1 MGKSNHKTRKGSV
14 SKMSVVAVTLK
25 DITILHTEERHVAG
39 PGSIIWDGWYIK
51 LPTRAE
57 WYRLNTKGA
66 NMTSVPRRAIARQL
80 DEMAEEAEEVA
91 ETETLKN
98 IANLRNEY
106 DAIIE
111 ELKKEIKNLK
121 ISNTKLK
128 KAKEDE
134 EE

>member
-1 MGKSNHKTRKGSV
+1 
-14 SKMSVVAVTLK
+14 
-25 DITILHTEERHVAG
+25 
-39 PGSIIWDGWYIK
+39 
-51 LPTRAE
+51 
-57 WYRLNTKGA
+57 
-66 NMTSVPRRAIARQL
+66 MTSVPRRAIARQL